1 MKRLTHSEFESRIQ
15 TKYDLLEVR
24 STFINARSL
33 VSMYCRRT
41 DEFDQEHGSY
51 ETRGGDLLNQG
62 RGCQKCANDSRK
74 RAQQKYTHDKHFF
87 EIPNLTNSYW
97 GGFIAADGSVS
108 EKRAWVTV
116 ALKEADREHL
126 EKFRSDIGYDGNIY
140 YHEGILNGTVFR
152 KSTIMI
158 ADAHRIIRDLACNY
172 LITPKKSM
180 ILRPPIHLS
189 DENQLAYLKGYLDG
203 DGHIR
208 SDGPRFRVG
217 ACGTYESIEWIK
229 NWFDRISLP
238 ESGKIADVRRQGNI
252 YVYEIAYG
260 RAQRVLDYLR
270 TVQTPHLRRK
280 WGHD

>member
-1 MKRLTHSEFESRIQ
+1 
-15 TKYDLLEVR
+15 
-24 STFINARSL
+24 
-33 VSMYCRRT
+33 MYCRRT